1 MPTASY
7 SGDLNGVDQTRHD
20 TEAALREQLA
30 DKHARLIAALDKLQE
45 IRDLV
50 GGYPPQTEDATRLR
64 DLVWEAVTAE

>member
-1 MPTASY
+1 MTTASY
-7 SGDLNGVDQTRHD
+7 DSDVDRLVALANRLTR
-20 TEAALREQLA
+20 ERN
-30 DKHARLIAALDKLQE
+30 AALDRLQE